1 MDVENH
7 PTAASLRRKTYLY
20 GPNRMNY
27 SPDNFAPCDRVKG
40 VSSARKTG
48 KCAVLVIN
56 AK

>member
-1 MDVENH
+1 
-7 PTAASLRRKTYLY
+7 
-20 GPNRMNY
+20 MNY